1 MKNTLYFALL
11 VSAFS
16 CNLHATPLL
25 SAADAALAG
34 GTTITFNDIA
44 LGSSPTVNSNGVT
57 FSNAAP
63 AIVPPIQGIS
73 IQDSGSGDYYL
84 RYSTSVFPEPEGS
97 VSAIPQVKLRI
108 DFSSPVSAFGLYV
121 SGSYPYSLTAYD
133 DADTAIETFGPTA
146 GSYSN
151 YFMGLSSATNI
162 RYAILGNVNGFDY
175 LNIDNLTYAPAA
187 VPTPPALPLIAS
199 GICMLWLA
207 RRHRR

>member
-1 MKNTLYFALL
+1 MKNTLYLALL
-11 VSAFS
+11 FSALS
-16 CNLHATPLL
+16 CNLHATPLF
-25 SAADAALAG
+25 SAADPALAG
-34 GTTITFNDIA
+34 GTTITFNDLA
-44 LGSSPTVNSNGVT
+44 LGSSTSVTSSGVT

-63 AIVPPIQGIS
+63 AISPPIQGIF
-73 IQDSGSGDYYL
+73 IQDGGGGDHYL
-84 RYSTSVFPEPEGS
+84 RYSTSVFPAPEDS

-108 DFSSPVSAFGLYV
+108 DFSSPVSALGLYV

-133 DADTAIETFGPTA
+133 ETATAIETFGPTA

-151 YFMGLSSATNI
+151 YFMGLSSPSNI
-162 RYAILGNVNGFDY
+162 SYAILGNVNGFDY

>member
-1 MKNTLYFALL
+1 MKNTFCFAIFI
-11 VSAFS
+11 SALS
-16 CNLHATPLL
+16 CNLNATPLF
-25 SAADAALAG
+25 SAADPALAG
-34 GTTITFNDIA
+34 GTTVTFNDIA
-44 LGSSPTVNSNGVT
+44 LGSYPTVDSNGVT

-63 AIVPPIQGIS
+63 AIVPSIQGIS
-73 IQDSGSGDYYL
+73 IQDVGGGDHYL

-133 DADTAIETFGPTA
+133 EADGVIETFGPTA

-151 YFMGLSSATNI
+151 YFMGLSSTTNI
-162 RYAILGNVNGFDY
+162 RYAILGNINGFDY
-175 LNIDNLTYAPAA
+175 LNIDDLTYAPAA

-207 RRHRR
+207 RRHKR